1 MLCIITCA
9 SVEQVFSIILEIYFL
24 VDVLLRPLTSKNA
37 FTVVKWNRTLEKFVR
52 IQKLDSDPGSLDE
65 EIKPYGSGADFE
77 QEGAFSFAII
87 AMLMIY
93 QVFYTLQ
100 LTSVAAK
107 AYEQV
112 SFGLKSIL

>member
-1 MLCIITCA
+1 MIPQI
-9 SVEQVFSIILEIYFL
+9 FSIILEIYYL
-24 VDVLLRPLTSKNA
+24 VDVLLRPLTSKNQ
-37 FTVVKWNRTLEKFVR
+37 FSLVKWNRTLEKFVK
-52 IQKLDSDPGSLDE
+52 IDEDLSNPGYLEEQIKDYGNAAELD
-65 EIKPYGSGADFE
+65 

-112 SFGLKSIL
+112 SF